1 MTQERRCLW
10 RPRSSHSHLQ
20 HCHKHLELTRQGR
33 HTIMNFTSS
42 RIVFHAC
49 KLRLFQPP
57 LNLSSKLNR
66 EMQIKEHNGLSR
78 CAENNGETCSL
89 HLLNAL
95 LNDEFLCSVWKRA
108 HRECRQRGG
117 KMWKVIGRSV
127 AQPAAPSYSQL
138 LCTVVLNRTH
148 GKATPE
154 QSETLSSTEK
164 SFSAI
169 FKFKLSFSLSY
180 FKSIHF

>member
-1 MTQERRCLW
+1 MTQEQRCLW

-20 HCHKHLELTRQGR
+20 HCHKHLELARQGR

-57 LNLSSKLNR
+57 LNLSNKLNR

-78 CAENNGETCSL
+78 RAENNGETCSL

-95 LNDEFLCSVWKRA
+95 LNDNFCVPCGKEPIESV
-108 HRECRQRGG
+108 G
-117 KMWKVIGRSV
+117 KGEAKCGRSLGEV
-127 AQPAAPSYSQL
+127 SHSLQHHPIASCYAQW
-138 LCTVVLNRTH
+138 C
-148 GKATPE
+148 
-154 QSETLSSTEK
+154 
-164 SFSAI
+164 
-169 FKFKLSFSLSY
+169 
-180 FKSIHF
+180 